1 MDILMKN
8 YIDLGFVK
16 IYYYS
21 MMILIGIIL
30 GIFLVYREFKRQGY
44 EIKVLDNMVFYTIIC
59 GLIGAR
65 IWYVLFNLSEYSD
78 NLLEIFAVWHGGLAI
93 HGAIFGGLLFLF
105 FYSRKNNYK
114 FIKIADIVMPAVLI
128 GQIIG
133 RWGNFFNQE
142 AHGGIVTRAF
152 LEKIHIPTF
161 IINGMHIK
169 GQYYHPTFFYE
180 SIFNFLILIFI
191 LILRRNKKIKEGC
204 IFSVYLICYGIL
216 RFFIE
221 SMRTD
226 SLMLGNIRV
235 AQLISILFL
244 IAGIVLLII
253 SIKKFD
259 YYNKEE
265 IKENKE
271 VKTTKKVQKN
281 NSKKKVK

>member
-1 MDILMKN
+1 M
-8 YIDLGFVK
+8 Y
-16 IYYYS
+16 
-21 MMILIGIIL
+21 
-30 GIFLVYREFKRQGY
+30 
-44 EIKVLDNMVFYTIIC
+44 
-59 GLIGAR
+59 
-65 IWYVLFNLSEYSD
+65 
-78 NLLEIFAVWHGGLAI
+78 
-93 HGAIFGGLLFLF
+93 
-105 FYSRKNNYK
+105 
-114 FIKIADIVMPAVLI
+114 
-128 GQIIG
+128 
-133 RWGNFFNQE
+133 
-142 AHGGIVTRAF
+142 
-152 LEKIHIPTF
+152 
-161 IINGMHIK
+161 IK

-271 VKTTKKVQKN
+271 VKTTKKVQKK